1 MLQKIDDVL
10 KFITNSKN
18 MKERNQFQ
26 NRQDHVFYVQNQIQ
40 PFALKHYKYHLST
53 LRLST

>member
-40 PFALKHYKYHLST
+40 SFSLKHHKYHLST